1 MMAQHP
7 SPDQPSGP
15 DCATALANM
24 FFFLDHE
31 LAKADQDEIQRH
43 LEDCAPCLRKYD
55 LERTVK
61 TLVARSCTERAPEG
75 LRERVLVQIREV
87 HIEIT
92 ERPGAL

>member
-1 MMAQHP
+1 MTTQHP
-7 SPDQPSGP
+7 SQDQPSGP

-31 LAKADQDEIQRH
+31 LAEADAGEIQRH
-43 LEDCAPCLRKYD
+43 LDACSPCLRKYD

-61 TLVARSCTERAPEG
+61 TLVARSCSERAPET
-75 LRERVLVQIREV
+75 LRQRVLVQIRQV

-92 ERPGAL
+92 EHPGS

>member
-1 MMAQHP
+1 MTDH
-7 SPDQPSGP
+7 SHGDQPTGA

-75 LRERVLVQIREV
+75 LRERVLVQLREV

-92 ERPGAL
+92 ERPGTL

>member
-1 MMAQHP
+1 MTEQ
-7 SPDQPSGP
+7 QPSGT

-31 LAKADQDEIQRH
+31 LAKADEDEIQRH
-43 LEDCAPCLRKYD
+43 LADCTPCLRKYD

-61 TLVARSCTERAPEG
+61 TLVARSCTERAPEA
-75 LRERVLVQIREV
+75 LRERVLVQIRQV

-92 ERPGAL
+92 ERPGT

>member
-1 MMAQHP
+1 MTGHP
-7 SPDQPSGP
+7 HEENPSGA

-61 TLVARSCTERAPEG
+61 TLVARSCTERAPEA

-92 ERPGAL
+92 ERPPS

>member
-1 MMAQHP
+1 MSGPH
-7 SPDQPSGP
+7 DEQPSGA

-43 LEDCAPCLRKYD
+43 LADCAPCLRKYD

-61 TLVARSCTERAPEG
+61 TLVARSCAERAPEG
-75 LRERVLVQIREV
+75 LRERVLVQIRQV

-92 ERPGAL
+92 EHPGS

>member
-1 MMAQHP
+1 MTDDSPTSDHP
-7 SPDQPSGP
+7 PIT

-31 LAKADQDEIQRH
+31 LAEADAGEIQRH
-43 LEDCAPCLRKYD
+43 LDDCAPCLRKYD

-61 TLVARSCTERAPEG
+61 TLVARSCSERAPDG
-75 LRERVLVQIREV
+75 LRERVLVQIRQV

-92 ERPGAL
+92 ERPDS

>member
-1 MMAQHP
+1 MSGHPHDEHP
-7 SPDQPSGP
+7 SGT

-31 LAKADQDEIQRH
+31 LAQADQDEIQRH
-43 LEDCAPCLRKYD
+43 LAECAPCLRKYD

-61 TLVARSCTERAPEG
+61 TLVARSCTERAPEA
-75 LRERVLVQIREV
+75 LRERVLVQIRQV

-92 ERPGAL
+92 ERPPG